1 MCFGLHNTSTP
12 GTRNRGLFLY
22 SDPCYRSSAAIPEG
36 RLRLWLT
43 NVSATPL
50 LRGIFF
56 CLFDRKY
63 LTYPANQ
70 SILRSV
76 LRTTAIC
83 IWTELSREILSK
95 LCPALSDS
103 AYSTLKESVYLVE
116 PFNLSSVALGNC
128 AFIVISGRHRPPCA
142 HYMPFPTF
150 TQFR

>member
-116 PFNLSSVALGNC
+116 PFNLSSVDKLLHNR
-128 AFIVISGRHRPPCA
+128 SMSRHQLPCPS
-142 HYMPFPTF
+142 YEPFPAPI
-150 TQFR
+150 QYRQL